1 MRRLAASA
9 RALVSAIALG
19 GLATLPALAELKWD
33 TQEATIRVPADQSAG
48 KSSFGFVNAGE
59 RPITITGI
67 HPGCGCTVPALA
79 KTTYAPGERGELAL
93 DFHVGNREGLNR
105 IPITVTT
112 DDGAT
117 ATLQFVADIEPLAA
131 FDTRFVYWKGA
142 EARAPKRMR
151 VTFAAGQGAAIAE
164 AHSSNPQFAV
174 AFAPIG
180 DTGREFEIVVTPPEK
195 ETNYTAITLRVQL
208 GAAREARDFTV
219 VARTM

>member
-1 MRRLAASA
+1 MRRLAATA
-9 RALVSAIALG
+9 RALVSTVALG

-33 TQEATIRVPADQSAG
+33 AQEAAIRVPADQSSA
-48 KSSFGFVNAGE
+48 KAAFGFVNAGD
-59 RPITITGI
+59 RPITITNV

-79 KTTYAPGERGELAL
+79 KSNYAPGERGEIGI

-142 EARAPKRMR
+142 ETRAPKRMR
-151 VTFAAGQGAAIAE
+151 VTFAAGQGATIAE
-164 AHSSNPQFAV
+164 ARSSNPQFTVAV
-174 AFAPIG
+174 APVG
-180 DTGREFEIVVTPPEK
+180 DTGREFEVVVTPPDK